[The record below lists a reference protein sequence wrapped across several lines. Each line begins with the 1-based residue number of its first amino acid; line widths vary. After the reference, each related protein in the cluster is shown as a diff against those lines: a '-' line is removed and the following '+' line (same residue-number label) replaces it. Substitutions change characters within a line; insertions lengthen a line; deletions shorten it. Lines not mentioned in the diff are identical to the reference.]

1 MKVYVDKLPKS
12 CQECNLRATTYYP
25 AYNMTLYS
33 CDIDHHPRNIENADE
48 MTKFPCPLQT
58 LAEHDK
64 KKDERIQELEK
75 IVHNLLGD
83 RQLLSDENKILHE
96 RLKNA
101 IVCPCKVGDTVF
113 AVRGTK
119 YGWNSKKF
127 WIEKCVVKE
136 IGWDKKSV
144 YIIAGIT
151 RSNLTNF
158 GKNIFFTELE
168 AQNRLK
174 ELEKGAG

>member
-25 AYNMTLYS
+25 GYNMTLYS

-48 MTKFPCPLQT
+48 MKKFPCPLKT

-64 KKDERIQELEK
+64 KKF
-75 IVHNLLGD
+75 
-83 RQLLSDENKILHE
+83 
-96 RLKNA
+96 
-101 IVCPCKVGDTVF
+101 VCPCKVGDTVF
-113 AVRGTK
+113 AVRETK